1 MAASMNQPSFDGAR
15 VQGLPL
21 RNTIALPTIL
31 SRDSAMRAD
40 DILYEVQEA
49 LDMKVVPRLAVCFD
63 ISHTQ
68 GDEVV
73 GSAIVFRNG
82 EPDKREYRKFRIK
95 GQWGNDDVASM
106 EEVVE
111 RYIRRRMTEGRP
123 LPELALI
130 DGGRGQLAAA
140 VRAARACG
148 AADMTLASLAKRE
161 EDVYLTG
168 RPEPLRIAKTS
179 RALRFLQRMRDEA
192 HRFAHS
198 FNRSRRQ
205 KKILSSE
212 LTDIPGIGPARRQAL
227 IARFGSLR
235 ALREASVEE
244 IARVSGVSSG
254 LADSV
259 HRYLAGNK

>member
-1 MAASMNQPSFDGAR
+1 VPQRGDKVRLIELASQNAR
-15 VQGLPL
+15 HLL
-21 RNTIALPTIL
+21 EERTIL
-31 SRDSAMRAD
+31 AQDASMRAD
-40 DILYEVQEA
+40 DTLYEVQEA

-82 EPDKREYRKFRIK
+82 EPDKSEYRKFRIK

-130 DGGRGQLAAA
+130 DGGRGQLGAA
-140 VRAARACG
+140 VRAAVACG
-148 AADMTLASLAKRE
+148 ATDMTFASLAKRE

-168 RPEPLRIAKTS
+168 RPDPLRIAKTS
-179 RALRFLQRMRDEA
+179 RALRLLQRMRDEA

-198 FNRSRRQ
+198 FNRARRQ
-205 KKILSSE
+205 KKVLSSE

-235 ALREASVEE
+235 TLREASVEE
-244 IARVSGVSSG
+244 IARVPGLSLG

-259 HRYLAGNK
+259 HRYLAGS